1 MTMAERYPDES
12 RVEAQLAS
20 AKTADLKAR
29 AVNDEMA
36 RSNGTLIEEM
46 QRNSGPA
53 MNTINPRGVMLSK
66 ALIAT
71 SVAAVLLA
79 ACAAAPVKPDGAADA
94 RSKLTQLQSDP
105 SLAGRA
111 PLAVKEADTAVQ
123 VGRAAAGRSGAGGL
137 SGLHGRP
144 EGRDRKSTG

>member
-1 MTMAERYPDES
+1 
-12 RVEAQLAS
+12 
-20 AKTADLKAR
+20 
-29 AVNDEMA
+29 
-36 RSNGTLIEEM
+36 
-46 QRNSGPA
+46 

-105 SLAGRA
+105 KPGG
-111 PLAVKEADTAVQ
+111 P
-123 VGRAAAGRSGAGGL
+123 RAAGG
-137 SGLHGRP
+137 
-144 EGRDRKSTG
+144 